1 MPSPK
6 DPGKEPPPGQLAERT
21 LDRWLGVNTGASKR
35 GAPTTTSGWDG
46 VRHRAASP
54 ATRAKR
60 FLKSSRN
67 DPGGHW
73 SEKLLDAFGWLA
85 IVAVLAML
93 AYLVY
98 RGLQVGGVI

>member
-1 MPSPK
+1 MPSTHDPAK
-6 DPGKEPPPGQLAERT
+6 DPPPGQLAERT

-54 ATRAKR
+54 ATRARR
-60 FLKSSRN
+60 FLKTSRD
-67 DPGGHW
+67 DPAAHW
-73 SEKLLDAFGWLA
+73 SEKLLVIFGWVA
-85 IVAVLAML
+85 IVAVLVML